1 MEINI
6 RPLKKDDLQALISI
20 DREVTNKNREAY
32 YQRKFE
38 EIFGSGRLSV
48 SLIAELD
55 NMVVGFLL
63 GQVYQGEYGIP
74 EDVAYIDT
82 IGILPKYNKLG
93 IGSKLLEQFV
103 ANMKA
108 CRISKIYTLVN
119 FGDVKLI
126 KFFGTHGFNPSKRLN
141 LELEVF

>member
-6 RPLKKDDLQALISI
+6 RPLKKQDLQALILI
-20 DREVTNKNREAY
+20 DREVTNRNREAY
-32 YQRKFE
+32 YNRKFE

-48 SLIAELD
+48 SLIAEVD
-55 NMVVGFLL
+55 NMPVGFLI

-82 IGILPKYNKLG
+82 IGIMPKYNKLG
-93 IGSKLLEQFV
+93 VGSKLLEQFI

-108 CRISKIYTLVN
+108 CRINKIYTLVN

-126 KFFGTHGFNPSKRLN
+126 NFFSNHGFSPSKRLN
-141 LELEVF
+141 LELEVL

>member
-6 RPLKKDDLQALISI
+6 RPLKKQDLQALILI
-20 DREVTNKNREAY
+20 DREVTNRNREAY
-32 YQRKFE
+32 YNRKFE

-48 SLIAELD
+48 SLIAEVD
-55 NMVVGFLL
+55 DMPVGFLI

-82 IGILPKYNKLG
+82 IGIMPKYNKLG
-93 IGSKLLEQFV
+93 VGSKLLEQFI

-108 CRISKIYTLVN
+108 CRINKIYTLVN

-126 KFFGTHGFNPSKRLN
+126 KFFSNHGFSPSKRLN
-141 LELEVF
+141 LELEVL